1 LFAQNELYSFAVTPQ
16 RIFRRINTVL
26 TVIVQ
31 KLEDAVVLRCQGRIR
46 RGDETAILCK
56 AVQHQGQDVS
66 LDLSRVDTIDGA
78 GMGALVSL
86 QAAGIYLRLMNPT
99 EQVRELLR
107 ITKLNS
113 VFEICESKRPT
124 LPWKEGQQG
133 TDPQL
138 C

>member
-1 LFAQNELYSFAVTPQ
+1 
-16 RIFRRINTVL
+16 VL

-113 VFEICESKRPT
+113 VFEICESKRPD
-124 LPWKEGQQG
+124 PSVEGRSTRDRSAAMLSVGVGAIQ
-133 TDPQL
+133 D
-138 C
+138 

>member
-1 LFAQNELYSFAVTPQ
+1 
-16 RIFRRINTVL
+16 VL

-31 KLEDAVVLRCQGRIR
+31 KLEDAVVLRCQGRIL

-113 VFEICESKRPT
+113 VFEICESQAPN
-124 LPWKEGQQG
+124 PFVEGRSTKDRSAAMLSVGVGAIQ
-133 TDPQL
+133 D
-138 C
+138 